1 MAIWSILEPGAIAP
15 AYNPLVFR
23 VQILEPGYTV
33 MKAWAGIYVRETPS
47 SALTLVAIKVE
58 DIEDDYYQFDISNII
73 QAFLSYDLPGDSGAN
88 AVAVTQLDNSSVEY
102 QVKFKGLIEEDG
114 VVVESGEY
122 LTPIKVAINATIP
135 DGDDLMDYTI
145 IGQIRGTNALAR
157 AAVVYRKTTGNE
169 AVSGDEELYTS
180 EGQDIY
186 VRNFDDSFDF
196 SFR

>member
-15 AYNPLVFR
+15 VYNPLVFR

-73 QAFLSYDLPGDSGAN
+73 QAFLSYDLPDDSGAN
-88 AVAVTQLDNSSVEY
+88 AVAITPLNNSSVEY
-102 QVKFKGLIEEDG
+102 QVKFKALIEEDG

-122 LTPIKVAINATIP
+122 LTPIKVAVNAVVP
-135 DGDDLMDYTI
+135 DGGDLIDNTI
-145 IGQIRGTNALAR
+145 LGQIRGTNALQR
-157 AAVVYRKTTGNE
+157 AAVVYERNTGLQMI
-169 AVSGDEELYTS
+169 SGDEDFYS
-180 EGQDIY
+180 GEGKDIY
-186 VRNFDDSFDF
+186 VRDFDDSFDLNF
-196 SFR
+196 G